1 MKVSQSHGLVILASF
16 GFSFILVF
24 STLLKQSGVSSLQQ
38 VLFRLILALPLLLLI
53 LKGKIIFR
61 LQDTKYFLVIGF
73 VFSAFILSA
82 LTAIAFGCPI
92 AVTSALIY
100 TQPFFTAII
109 AHISRKEKLTLT
121 KFFIVLVGISGAV
134 LASGMTLEQTKILV
148 EKSGVLFA
156 FASGFLYA
164 LYLYMKRLAKTA
176 IYTPLQSLFN
186 TFLFAVPCLIG
197 IGAILRVFTQEPL
210 LVGLSPPNTYQFTLL
225 ILFAICSTILPYGAL
240 NFVNPKEISPTTEG
254 TILLLDPVLHN
265 VWAIVF
271 FQQYVT
277 LLQYLGI
284 FLILSSAALSVA
296 YSSKNRD

>member
-1 MKVSQSHGLVILASF
+1 MKVSRSHGLVILASF

-53 LKGKIIFR
+53 LKGKMLFR

-109 AHISRKEKLTLT
+109 AHISHKEKLTLT

-156 FASGFLYA
+156 FASGLLYA

-176 IYTPLQSLFN
+176 IYTP
-186 TFLFAVPCLIG
+186 CL
-197 IGAILRVFTQEPL
+197 LYT
-210 LVGLSPPNTYQFTLL
+210 SP
-225 ILFAICSTILPYGAL
+225 
-240 NFVNPKEISPTTEG
+240 SP
-254 TILLLDPVLHN
+254 
-265 VWAIVF
+265 
-271 FQQYVT
+271 
-277 LLQYLGI
+277 
-284 FLILSSAALSVA
+284 
-296 YSSKNRD
+296 RD